1 MNFLASS
8 EGFQKA
14 SGFRY
19 GRSTTPR
26 LDGAIFAASN
36 AGGWVFVLAM
46 QVWVQVQT
54 MRVRIGGLVV
64 AERVD

>member
-1 MNFLASS
+1 MLKHWGTQTLPAGEWKEARENFLASS

-36 AGGWVFVLAM
+36 AGLPFLC
-46 QVWVQVQT
+46 
-54 MRVRIGGLVV
+54 
-64 AERVD
+64 

>member
-1 MNFLASS
+1 MSYNGLAQLPAGEWKEARENFLASS

-36 AGGWVFVLAM
+36 AGPC
-46 QVWVQVQT
+46 
-54 MRVRIGGLVV
+54 
-64 AERVD
+64 